1 MLPTPFFQFKGQNQK
16 HFGYVK
22 MKTDFL
28 AILKT
33 DENLFY
39 YVLLANKG
47 LEGAEGGA

>member
-1 MLPTPFFQFKGQNQK
+1 
-16 HFGYVK
+16 

-47 LEGAEGGA
+47 LEGAEGGGLTNIDEINEKA